1 MQGVTLYVDV
11 MKPLLKR
18 LGNDYETLGRLV
30 SICLESTENN
40 TIPEKLDDQID
51 DMLFDAFRVCLNK
64 GFEKVNTNRNNGSK
78 GGRPKKDK
86 EQCVSEHAVQSEPN
100 NKQIKPNTNFD
111 KGEVDENN
119 LQLFLGL
126 LNERHPQKNQT
137 LSLLLNA
144 NSSISG
150 FCDTN
155 RINQATREKAWEI
168 YTKGV

>member
-1 MQGVTLYVDV
+1 MQGITLYLNDLEQAR
-11 MKPLLKR
+11 KWATDEE
-18 LGNDYETLGRLV
+18 LGHFLRIALDAAETETIPTFDNKNDDMMFDGFKK
-30 SICLESTENN
+30 CLEKG
-40 TIPEKLDDQID
+40 I
-51 DMLFDAFRVCLNK
+51 ARVK
-64 GFEKVNTNRNNGSK
+64 IKRENGSK
-78 GGRPKKDK
+78 GGAPLGNQNAKKNK
-86 EQCVSEHAVQSEPN
+86 EEVES
-100 NKQIKPNTNFD
+100 KQIKPNTNFD

-168 YTKGV
+168 YVKGNI

>member
-1 MQGVTLYVDV
+1 MQGITLY
-11 MKPLLKR
+11 L
-18 LGNDYETLGRLV
+18 NDLEQARKWATDEELGRFLR
-30 SICLESTENN
+30 IALDAAETETIPTFDNKNDDMMFDGFKKCLE
-40 TIPEKLDDQID
+40 KGL
-51 DMLFDAFRVCLNK
+51 ARVK
-64 GFEKVNTNRNNGSK
+64 IKRENGSK
-78 GGRPKKDK
+78 GGAPLGNQNAKKNK
-86 EQCVSEHAVQSEPN
+86 EEVES
-100 NKQIKPNTNFD
+100 KQIKPNTNFD

-168 YTKGV
+168 YTKCV

>member
-1 MQGVTLYVDV
+1 MQGITLY
-11 MKPLLKR
+11 L
-18 LGNDYETLGRLV
+18 NDLEQARKWATDEELGRFLR
-30 SICLESTENN
+30 IALDAAETETIPTFDNKNDDMMFDGFKKCLEKG
-40 TIPEKLDDQID
+40 I
-51 DMLFDAFRVCLNK
+51 ARVK
-64 GFEKVNTNRNNGSK
+64 IKRENGSK
-78 GGRPKKDK
+78 GGAPLGNQNAKKNK
-86 EQCVSEHAVQSEPN
+86 EEVES
-100 NKQIKPNTNFD
+100 KQIKPNTNFD

-168 YTKGV
+168 YKKGNI

>member
-1 MQGVTLYVDV
+1 
-11 MKPLLKR
+11 MKGITIYLDLVKQTAKR
-18 LGNDYETLGRLV
+18 LSDEELGRFFRATLEAAETET
-30 SICLESTENN
+30 IPTFEDEKDDILFDGFRTCLEQGLKCVNGKRTGGKNSSD
-40 TIPEKLDDQID
+40 K
-51 DMLFDAFRVCLNK
+51 RNK
-64 GFEKVNTNRNNGSK
+64 K
-78 GGRPKKDK
+78 
-86 EQCVSEHAVQSEPN
+86 SEDVTT
-100 NKQIKPNTNFD
+100 QIKPNTNFD

-126 LNERHPQKNQT
+126 LNERKPQKNQT

-168 YTKGV
+168 YTKGI

>member
-1 MQGVTLYVDV
+1 M
-11 MKPLLKR
+11 
-18 LGNDYETLGRLV
+18 
-30 SICLESTENN
+30 
-40 TIPEKLDDQID
+40 
-51 DMLFDAFRVCLNK
+51 
-64 GFEKVNTNRNNGSK
+64 NTNRNNGSK

>member
-1 MQGVTLYVDV
+1 MMFDGF
-11 MKPLLKR
+11 KK
-18 LGNDYETLGRLV
+18 
-30 SICLESTENN
+30 CLE
-40 TIPEKLDDQID
+40 KGL
-51 DMLFDAFRVCLNK
+51 ARVK
-64 GFEKVNTNRNNGSK
+64 IKRENGSK
-78 GGRPKKDK
+78 GGAPLGNQNAKKNK
-86 EQCVSEHAVQSEPN
+86 EEVES
-100 NKQIKPNTNFD
+100 KQIKPNTNFD

-168 YTKGV
+168 YTKCV

>member
-1 MQGVTLYVDV
+1 MQGVTLYVDI

-18 LGNDYETLGRLV
+18 LGNDYETFGRLV
-30 SICLESTENN
+30 SICLESAENDI
-40 TIPEKLDDQID
+40 IPEQLNNERD

-86 EQCVSEHAVQSEPN
+86 EDTVTTET
-100 NKQIKPNTNFD
+100 NKQQIKPNTNFD

-119 LQLFLGL
+119 LQLFLGFL
-126 LNERHPQKNQT
+126 QDRKPQKNQT
-137 LSLLLNA
+137 LNLLLNS

-150 FCDTN
+150 FCWENKIN
-155 RINQATREKAWEI
+155 RSTQEKAWEI
-168 YTKGV
+168 YKQQ